1 MTHYANAAPGS
12 APLPF
17 PIATLHVPTMI
28 LRTDTQPTAVVR
40 GHDSRPR
47 PVALLGLMATAVAW
61 LALGV
66 MPAAASDLPKLIE
79 SLQPK
84 MVKIYGAG
92 GFQGLESYQSGF
104 LISAEGHILTIW
116 SYVLDTSYI
125 TVHLD
130 NGTRLKAELVGAD
143 PRLEVAVLK
152 VQGQA
157 LDHFDLSQAVDAEP
171 GTQVLALSNLYG
183 VATGDESASV
193 QHGVISVKTR
203 LEARRGVFETPYRGP
218 VYVIDAV
225 TNNPGAG
232 GGALVNRRGQ
242 LLGMLGKELRNSRD
256 NTWLNYAVPISELEQ
271 TVTDIIDGK
280 YVPTELADP
289 RPKAEQPHDL
299 GRLGIVLVPDV
310 LARTPPFIDE
320 VRKGS
325 PADEAGI
332 RPDDLVLF
340 VNDERLIQSC
350 KALKEELS
358 YIDRD
363 DPIKL
368 TVIRGQEL
376 LEFTLEPR

>member
-1 MTHYANAAPGS
+1 MNS
-12 APLPF
+12 
-17 PIATLHVPTMI
+17 
-28 LRTDTQPTAVVR
+28 RTEKPPTAAATVR
-40 GHDSRPR
+40 GWRTHPAS
-47 PVALLGLMATAVAW
+47 LLGLVAAATAW
-61 LALGV
+61 LALGTT
-66 MPAAASDLPKLIE
+66 PAAANDLPKLIE

-116 SYVLDTSYI
+116 SYVLDTSFI

-152 VQGQA
+152 VQAQG

-193 QHGVISVKTR
+193 QHGVVSVKTR

-256 NTWLNYAVPISELEQ
+256 NTWLNYAIPISELEQ
-271 TVTDIIDGK
+271 TVNDIIDGK
-280 YVPTELADP
+280 YVPAELADP

-325 PADEAGI
+325 PAYEAGL

-376 LEFTLEPR
+376 LEFVIEPR

>member
-1 MTHYANAAPGS
+1 MSPWQSVFIQSPSPNS
-12 APLPF
+12 N
-17 PIATLHVPTMI
+17 VPTMNPRTELQPTPALRVRG
-28 LRTDTQPTAVVR
+28 LRT
-40 GHDSRPR
+40 G
-47 PVALLGLMATAVAW
+47 PVATLLGLFVAASAW
-61 LALGV
+61 LAVGGLS
-66 MPAAASDLPKLIE
+66 ARANDLPKLIE

-130 NGTRLKAELVGAD
+130 SGTRLKAELVGAD

-152 VQGQA
+152 VEAQG
-157 LDHFDLSQAVDAEP
+157 LDHFELSKAVEADA

-183 VATGDESASV
+183 VATGDEPASV

-203 LEARRGVFETPYRGP
+203 LEARRGVFETPYGGP

-280 YVPTELADP
+280 FVPTETADP

-310 LARTPPFIDE
+310 LARTPPFVDE
-320 VRKGS
+320 VRSGS
-325 PADEAGI
+325 PAAQAGL

-350 KALKEELS
+350 KALREELS

-363 DPIKL
+363 DPVKL

-376 LEFTLEPR
+376 LEFVLQPR

>member
-1 MTHYANAAPGS
+1 MNP
-12 APLPF
+12 
-17 PIATLHVPTMI
+17 
-28 LRTDTQPTAVVR
+28 RTDTEYTAGSR
-40 GHDSRPR
+40 DHGSRPR
-47 PVALLGLMATAVAW
+47 PAALVGLIAAAGAW

-66 MPAAASDLPKLIE
+66 TPAAANDLPKLIE

-92 GFQGLESYQSGF
+92 GFQGLEAYQSGF
-104 LISAEGHILTIW
+104 LISGEGHILTIW

-152 VQGQA
+152 VEGQG
-157 LDHFDLSQAVDAEP
+157 LDHFDLGQVVEAEP

-280 YVPTELADP
+280 FVPTEQADP

-299 GRLGIVLVPDV
+299 GRLGIVMVPDV

-368 TVIRGQEL
+368 TIIRGQEL